1 MHSRLM
7 DYLCSRVVTTLRRSK
22 LQRTI
27 FIHNF
32 WLSKPTSKEREAKE
46 VLRV

>member
-1 MHSRLM
+1 M
-7 DYLCSRVVTTLRRSK
+7 DYLCSRVVITLRRSK

-27 FIHNF
+27 IHNF